1 MKKILSYVLC
11 SVVLFSVPAFA
22 KEKPTIT
29 NVQLKSG
36 VVKETEKN
44 GSKTLSLFLFKSKP
58 VAVVFAGFPAGR
70 GDLLIGSLE
79 GLTGTLKAL
88 SKTHTRYATIIS
100 KMTVDKGVISG
111 VVYEPSRFP
120 VGFSTRDLKND

>member
-1 MKKILSYVLC
+1 MKKLVVAVALC
-11 SVVLFSVPAFA
+11 LFCVSNAFA
-22 KEKPTIT
+22 GEKPTIVNKT
-29 NVQLKSG
+29 LSSG
-36 VVKETEKN
+36 VVQETEKN
-44 GSKTLSLFLFKSKP
+44 GSKVLSMFVYKNKP
-58 VAVVFAGFPAGR
+58 IAVIFQGFPASR